1 MTLTK
6 EEEKELD
13 TLMDEQWE
21 LDYHILEK
29 LETLIKT
36 DWDAPK
42 LQKELQEDM
51 EKKCKINEKTFPLFE
66 KQEQVEDKIIK

>member
-6 EEEKELD
+6 SEEKRLD
-13 TLMDEQWE
+13 ALMDKQWDLE
-21 LDYHILEK
+21 HSMLEK

-42 LQKELQEDM
+42 LQKELEKDM
-51 EKKCKINEKTFPLFE
+51 QKRCKIFEKTFPLFE
-66 KQEQVEDKIIK
+66 KQEEGSTS